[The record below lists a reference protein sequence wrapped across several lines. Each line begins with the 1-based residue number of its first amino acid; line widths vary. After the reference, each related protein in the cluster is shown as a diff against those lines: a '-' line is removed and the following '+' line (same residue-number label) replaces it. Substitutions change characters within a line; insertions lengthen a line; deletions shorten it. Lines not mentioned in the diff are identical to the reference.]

1 MDKIIIIIPCYNE
14 ELSIPY
20 LKNKLIKI
28 MDDMTLKYKLSF
40 EVIMVD
46 NCSFDNTLSLMKE
59 LSNSDSRFKYISFSQ
74 NFGKDSSMYTGLKKS
89 TGDYLTIMDAD
100 LQDPPELLLE
110 MYNIIKNENYDIVAA
125 YRKNR
130 VGEQFFSL
138 YLLKCFIF
146 DE

>member
-74 NFGKDSSMYTGLKKS
+74 NFGKDSSMYAGLKKS

-130 VGEQFFSL
+130 VGEQFLSL

-146 DE
+146 

>member
-28 MDDMTLKYKLSF
+28 MDYMTLKYKLSF

-46 NCSFDNTLSLMKE
+46 NCLFDNTLSLIKE

-74 NFGKDSSMYTGLKKS
+74 NFGKDSSMYAGLKKS

-100 LQDPPELLLE
+100 LQDPLELLLE

-130 VGEQFFSL
+130 VGEQFLSL

-146 DE
+146 

>member
-28 MDDMTLKYKLSF
+28 MDDKTLKYKLSF

-74 NFGKDSSMYTGLKKS
+74 NFGKDSSMYAGLKKS

-130 VGEQFFSL
+130 VGEQFLSL

-146 DE
+146 